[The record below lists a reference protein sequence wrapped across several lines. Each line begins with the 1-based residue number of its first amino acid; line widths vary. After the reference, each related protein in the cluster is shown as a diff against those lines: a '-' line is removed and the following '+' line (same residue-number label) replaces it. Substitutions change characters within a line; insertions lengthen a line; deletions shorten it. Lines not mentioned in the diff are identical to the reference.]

1 MYKLKQ
7 FSFYVFLASLL
18 VLHGCASAPM
28 ASDKEDQRAKQF
40 KPGNGMAS
48 IYVYRNETM
57 GAALSKSVTLNGKMA
72 GTTAADTY
80 FWFHVKPGTHKVV
93 SDNNLDNTIT
103 INAQAGK
110 NYFIWQEMKMG
121 LLVGGT
127 KLSVVDEKTG
137 RNGVLECRLIKQN
150 N

>member
-1 MYKLKQ
+1 MNNVKQ
-7 FSFYVFLASLL
+7 LFLFLFLASTLIMS
-18 VLHGCASAPM
+18 GCASAPM

-40 KPGNGMAS
+40 KPAKGKAS

-80 FWFHVKPGTHKVV
+80 FWFSVKPGKYKIV

-103 INAQAGK
+103 IKAKAGK

-127 KLSVVDEKTG
+127 KLSTVDEKTG
-137 RNGVLECRLIKQN
+137 RNGVLECKLIKQN
-150 N
+150 